1 MKEAEECIKLQPK
14 WSRGY
19 YRKGMVLFE
28 KKEFVDAATTFY
40 QGCELDPTDKKL
52 SQMVSVGGTCEVQF
66 NEAINAGKEA
76 YKEKEKSEEKENFS
90 VC

>member
-1 MKEAEECIKLQPK
+1 MGRLHSNISSCYLKLNDVENAMKEAEECIKLQPK

-52 SQMVSVGGTCEVQF
+52 SQMVSVGGTCEV
-66 NEAINAGKEA
+66 
-76 YKEKEKSEEKENFS
+76 
-90 VC
+90 

>member
-1 MKEAEECIKLQPK
+1 MMGRLHSNISSCYLKLNDVESAMKEAEECIKLQPK

-52 SQMVSVGGTCEVQF
+52 SQMVSVGGTCEV
-66 NEAINAGKEA
+66 
-76 YKEKEKSEEKENFS
+76 
-90 VC
+90 